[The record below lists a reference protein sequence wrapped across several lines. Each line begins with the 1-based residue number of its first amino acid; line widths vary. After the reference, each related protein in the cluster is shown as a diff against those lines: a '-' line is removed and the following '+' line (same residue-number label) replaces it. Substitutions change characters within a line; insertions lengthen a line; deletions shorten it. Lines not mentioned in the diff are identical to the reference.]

1 MDNPFLAVAPPEPD
15 PFIAGTPRREPL
27 TFTGRGREYFGIWI
41 VNLVLSVVTL
51 GIYSAWAKVRRLQ
64 YFHRNTSL
72 AGSAFDYHGDPRAI
86 LKGRIIGLVL
96 LLAYNLSFDVSLWLG
111 IVTLLLLAIVMP
123 RLLMRSLRF
132 RARNTSWRGLRFGF
146 DGGLREAYSVFL
158 LWPVLSVFT
167 AYLLAPIWHQRLKTY
182 QFRHARFGATRFAIQ
197 LRESSFYKI
206 YGVALLVGMAAFL
219 LALVATVGVVA
230 AAGTLG
236 EGRATPLMLG
246 LAVVGLMWLLL
257 ALLVWPYVSAR
268 LQNLVWNNLTLGPH
282 RFQSA
287 VRVRTLYL
295 ITFTN
300 LLATVF
306 TLGLFMPF
314 ATIRLLRY
322 RIESVTLLAGGPLD
336 DFLAAPGQDVAA
348 TGEETADLFD
358 VDIAL

>member
-1 MDNPFLAVAPPEPD
+1 
-15 PFIAGTPRREPL
+15 
-27 TFTGRGREYFGIWI
+27 
-41 VNLVLSVVTL
+41 
-51 GIYSAWAKVRRLQ
+51 
-64 YFHRNTSL
+64 
-72 AGSAFDYHGDPRAI
+72 
-86 LKGRIIGLVL
+86 
-96 LLAYNLSFDVSLWLG
+96 
-111 IVTLLLLAIVMP
+111 
-123 RLLMRSLRF
+123 
-132 RARNTSWRGLRFGF
+132 
-146 DGGLREAYSVFL
+146 
-158 LWPVLSVFT
+158 
-167 AYLLAPIWHQRLKTY
+167 
-182 QFRHARFGATRFAIQ
+182 
-197 LRESSFYKI
+197 
-206 YGVALLVGMAAFL
+206 
-219 LALVATVGVVA
+219 
-230 AAGTLG
+230 
-236 EGRATPLMLG
+236 MLG
-246 LAVVGLMWLLL
+246 LAVIGLMWLLL

-322 RIESVTLLAGGPLD
+322 RIESVTLLACGPLD